1 MFKKLIPGYL
11 SVGLLILLMS
21 SCGEYSKLLKSSDYD
36 LKYEKA
42 MEYFAKED
50 YTKASTL
57 FEELLTIVRGTERA
71 EQVAYHHAYC
81 YFHQQDYIMAG
92 YYFGNFVKSFPNSPL
107 AEECAF
113 MVAKCYYEDS
123 PSSSLDQAN
132 TYLAIQELQRFMNR
146 YPGSLR
152 VEESNRLI
160 DELQD
165 KLVKKSFESASL
177 YYKLG
182 EYKAAITALQN
193 SLKEFPDTR
202 YREELLY
209 LVVKSSYE
217 LARNSVPDKMKERF
231 ASTTEACDVFKE
243 EFPES
248 RYIKETERIQAN
260 ALKYL

>member
-21 SCGEYSKLLKSSDYD
+21 SCGDYSKILKSSDYD

-42 MEYFAKED
+42 LEYFAQED

-57 FEELLTIVRGTERA
+57 LEELLTIVRGTERA

-81 YFHQQDYIMAG
+81 AYYQQDYIMAG
-92 YYFGNFVKSFPNSPL
+92 YYFGNFVKSFPTSPL
-107 AEECAF
+107 TEECAF

-123 PSSSLDQAN
+123 PGSSLDQAN
-132 TYLAIQELQRFMNR
+132 THLAIEEFQRFMNR
-146 YPGSLR
+146 YPASER
-152 VEESNRLI
+152 VDECNRLI

-193 SLKEFPDTR
+193 SLKEYPGTR

-209 LVVKSSYE
+209 LIVKSSYE
-217 LARNSVPDKMKERF
+217 LARNSVLEKIKERF
-231 ASTTEACDVFKE
+231 TATIEACQVFKE
-243 EFPES
+243 AFPES
-248 RYIKETERIQAN
+248 SYVKEVERIQQN
-260 ALKYL
+260 AQKFL